1 MNRTGDSLSKKCL
14 ALLLAAC
21 LLLTGCQR
29 LAEEAPGASEEETA
43 PEAPQAQQPEDENG
57 AGLAEENKTSGE
69 VELEA
74 DDKLSAAAPDSSE
87 EESAEGPE
95 AEAELTGEQPAQE
108 VDTTP
113 QTQQPASQT
122 GAQGL
127 DTTKLGWGPGGPVDE
142 NNRPDGA
149 TVYQEKYGQYAA
161 DFIRENNQN
170 IYLTFDEGYE
180 NGYTD
185 DILDTLQ
192 EKGVRAVF
200 FVTMP
205 YVQSEPELVQ
215 RMIDEGHIVGNH
227 SVNHPSF
234 PDLSAEECR
243 QEIMELHDYVKENF
257 GYEMSLFRFPM
268 GEFSEADLKVAACSG
283 ALPTAT
289 GWWTSSPT
297 RRRRLLPS
305 RINATPAP
313 STCCTRC
320 PRPMPKF
327 LGR

>member
-1 MNRTGDSLSKKCL
+1 MKAQKEEQANRKRSRKKLAAASKWEPSRKGGEKMNRTGDSLSKKCL

-21 LLLTGCQR
+21 LIAPALTGCQR
-29 LAEEAPGASEEETA
+29 LDEEAPGASEEETA
-43 PEAPQAQQPEDENG
+43 PEAPQAQQPQDENG

-170 IYLTFDEGYE
+170 IYLTFDEGLLI
-180 NGYTD
+180 GTA
-185 DILDTLQ
+185 
-192 EKGVRAVF
+192 AV
-200 FVTMP
+200 
-205 YVQSEPELVQ
+205 L
-215 RMIDEGHIVGNH
+215 
-227 SVNHPSF
+227 
-234 PDLSAEECR
+234 
-243 QEIMELHDYVKENF
+243 
-257 GYEMSLFRFPM
+257 
-268 GEFSEADLKVAACSG
+268 
-283 ALPTAT
+283 
-289 GWWTSSPT
+289 
-297 RRRRLLPS
+297 
-305 RINATPAP
+305 
-313 STCCTRC
+313 
-320 PRPMPKF
+320 
-327 LGR
+327 